1 MTGRTGLNG
10 FRIFHQP
17 PQPLGQPSTEV
28 SQEPLSP
35 HPGGGGLGK
44 VGEGGGGHYFPGVW
58 GVTNLSSHPFEAPPA
73 PSPRRQK
80 VTTDYLFFTQWACKR
95 SHNPQ
100 LSKNLII
107 CQNPK
112 FIKWHCCKHLTSKHN
127 TNFVHFLTL
136 QWYDHLTFF
145 KLLGF
150 KPTGVDLYDTQN
162 FGGLLHKNVI
172 FNVERATY
180 VFLTKCLRNLFLLK

>member
-1 MTGRTGLNG
+1 MVLEYFTSPPNHWAN
-10 FRIFHQP
+10 HQLRSPRNHFP
-17 PQPLGQPSTEV
+17 PT
-28 SQEPLSP
+28 
-35 HPGGGGLGK
+35 GGGGLGK
-44 VGEGGGGHYFPGVW
+44 VGEGGGHYITGVW

-100 LSKNLII
+100 LSKNLIL

-136 QWYDHLTFF
+136 QWYDHLTFL

-162 FGGLLHKNVI
+162 FGGLLHKNVV